1 MGNTWKTL
9 RGNTKTCY
17 NNIGTRLEIK
27 NRKNIG
33 MIGSGEFCQKDAL
46 FFVLGNIGFFALE
59 TLHFTM
65 DWFKGKSTGK
75 PHI

>member
-33 MIGSGEFCQKDAL
+33 MIGSGEFCQKDAP
-46 FFVLGNIGFFALE
+46 FFCLGKHRFFRIGDFAFYNGLV
-59 TLHFTM
+59 
-65 DWFKGKSTGK
+65 
-75 PHI
+75 